1 MGTTNV
7 FLRGVG
13 GGAEVGEPRVCQS
26 KQSNEVVCLEQ
37 GSWVEGGGTLEKL
50 TVQQLTIPPPVAEHN
65 MDNTSAVESCL
76 NLAGVHCVHTIG

>member
-7 FLRGVG
+7 FLRGVE

-37 GSWVEGGGTLEKL
+37 GSWVEGGDFRKTYST
-50 TVQQLTIPPPVAEHN
+50 TVDDSSPSGRAQH
-65 MDNTSAVESCL
+65 
-76 NLAGVHCVHTIG
+76 G